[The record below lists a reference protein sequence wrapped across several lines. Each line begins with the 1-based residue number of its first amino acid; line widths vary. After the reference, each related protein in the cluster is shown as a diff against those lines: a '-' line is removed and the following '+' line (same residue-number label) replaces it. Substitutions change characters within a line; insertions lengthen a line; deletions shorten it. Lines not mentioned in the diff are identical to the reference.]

1 LVYTV
6 GMEKKL
12 LTLQLPEKTRVAL
25 KVIAAQRG
33 ISLRQLLEPAIN
45 EVILNSVAT
54 PSLSPGRNV
63 EKP

>member
-1 LVYTV
+1 
-6 GMEKKL
+6 M
-12 LTLQLPEKTRVAL
+12 TLQLPEKTRVAL